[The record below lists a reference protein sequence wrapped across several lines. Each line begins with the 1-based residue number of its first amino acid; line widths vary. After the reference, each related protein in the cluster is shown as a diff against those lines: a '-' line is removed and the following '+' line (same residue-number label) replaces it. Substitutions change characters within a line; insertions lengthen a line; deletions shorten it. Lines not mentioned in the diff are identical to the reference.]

1 MTAIRPGWCLVAG
14 ALALPV
20 PTLAFVALALSV
32 AESGRGGPLP
42 LSLLP
47 LGAAGALT
55 ETAWICLRYAGF
67 PSVLARI
74 GCLLGLGIAS
84 VGVSLLALH
93 SFRAGA

>member
-32 AESGRGGPLP
+32 AESGRGGPSP

-55 ETAWICLRYAGF
+55 ATAWICLRYAGF

-84 VGVSLLALH
+84 VGVSLLALGVL
-93 SFRAGA
+93 RAGA